1 MKPGPK
7 PLPYIARRVDRVILN
22 LYPAEMESL
31 SALAFDL
38 SLKPN
43 ELARYAL
50 LIGLRQM
57 FDEAEAENFITE
69 LLIKSRLNT

>member
-7 PLPYIARRVDRVILN
+7 TLPYTARRVDRVILN
-22 LYPAEMESL
+22 IYPAEMESL
-31 SALAFDL
+31 AVLAFDL
-38 SLKPN
+38 ALKPN

-57 FDEAEAENFITE
+57 FDEAEADNFIRE
-69 LLIKSRLNT
+69 LLIKSRHIP